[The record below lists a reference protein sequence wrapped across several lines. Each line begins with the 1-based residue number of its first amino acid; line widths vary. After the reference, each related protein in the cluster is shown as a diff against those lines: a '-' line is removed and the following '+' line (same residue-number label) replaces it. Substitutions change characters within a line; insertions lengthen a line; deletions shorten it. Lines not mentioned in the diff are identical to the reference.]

1 MSPTMRRLVLAVG
14 SAATIVLCGSLLLAQ
29 AAGPGYALRKDY
41 AMEWAGRISL
51 FGIVAAAALIG
62 YVLLFRRRRTW
73 SRRSRRRRSPHA
85 RVLRPPPWSIRED
98 GGPAPPGG

>member
-1 MSPTMRRLVLAVG
+1 MRRLVLAVG

-62 YVLLFRRRRTW
+62 YVLLFRRRQIAAAASQWMLFIGICVIT
-73 SRRSRRRRSPHA
+73 
-85 RVLRPPPWSIRED
+85 
-98 GGPAPPGG
+98 